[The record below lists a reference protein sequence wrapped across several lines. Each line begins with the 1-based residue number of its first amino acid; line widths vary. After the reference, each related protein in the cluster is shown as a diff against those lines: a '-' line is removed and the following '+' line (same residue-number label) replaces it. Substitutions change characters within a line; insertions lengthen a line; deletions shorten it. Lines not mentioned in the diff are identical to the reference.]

1 MASQSGAPR
10 HPLWYLNLSHDP
22 HVEVQIRGETLTGW
36 ARTATPAERPR
47 LWQMMARLYPP
58 YDSCQAKARREIP
71 VVIVEP
77 AK

>member
-10 HPLWYLNLSHDP
+10 HPLWYLNLSRDP
-22 HVEVQIRGETLTGW
+22 HVEVQIRGETLTGR

-58 YDSCQAKARREIP
+58 YDSYQAKARREIP